1 MVANGT
7 GMGDY
12 LYFRFVKHPFVLRLP
27 ASPTKTGLYFDIM
40 AQEKRET
47 RFCQV
52 HQTIGIAKHPLRNEL
67 KKQIPHARFY
77 PNQMLY
83 APY

>member
-1 MVANGT
+1 MCFSARKSHQ
-7 GMGDY
+7 DW
-12 LYFRFVKHPFVLRLP
+12 LYTFLV
-27 ASPTKTGLYFDIM
+27 M

-47 RFCQV
+47 RFCQA

-77 PNQMLY
+77 HKQVFH
-83 APY
+83 APR

>member
-1 MVANGT
+1 MELAWVIIFIS
-7 GMGDY
+7 D
-12 LYFRFVKHPFVLRLP
+12 LSSIRFLRLP
-27 ASPTKTGLYFDIM
+27 ASPTKTGLYFVIM

-77 PNQMLY
+77 PNKML
-83 APY
+83 